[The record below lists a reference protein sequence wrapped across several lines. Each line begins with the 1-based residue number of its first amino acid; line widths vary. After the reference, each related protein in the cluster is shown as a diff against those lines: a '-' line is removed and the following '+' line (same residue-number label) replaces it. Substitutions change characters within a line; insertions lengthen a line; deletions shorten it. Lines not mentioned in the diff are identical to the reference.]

1 LTVLEYERTFQNLSA
16 FASIYLPSEHHRVER
31 FCDGLRQE
39 LRMVLIAMQF
49 QSIRELVRA
58 TKGMER
64 VIRDAPKQWS
74 SRVRQ
79 LELKGENS
87 SGRPPLPKKGKSGKS
102 SEQFQ
107 RRGDAI

>member
-1 LTVLEYERTFQNLSA
+1 MEYERTFQNLST
-16 FASIYLPSEHHRVER
+16 FGSTYLPSERHRVER

-64 VIRDAPKQWS
+64 VIRDALKPVVEQSQTTGAKRREFEWKTSPPKERKEW
-74 SRVRQ
+74 
-79 LELKGENS
+79 EILKTIPEE
-87 SGRPPLPKKGKSGKS
+87 R
-102 SEQFQ
+102 
-107 RRGDAI
+107 

>member
-58 TKGMER
+58 AQGMER
-64 VIRDAPKQWS
+64 VIRDAPKL
-74 SRVRQ
+74 V
-79 LELKGENS
+79 LEQSQTIGAKRREFEWKTS
-87 SGRPPLPKKGKSGKS
+87 PPKERKEWEILRTIP
-102 SEQFQ
+102 EE
-107 RRGDAI
+107 R